1 VDHDLTRRAEQ
12 AALGAMITDQQMA
25 ARLHYLEPA
34 DFTDPRRQW
43 VFMAVRLLS
52 AAPQRSPG
60 NWPDLIARTA
70 GRWVTRKYLDELAA
84 ACPDPDHGW
93 AYGAMLVQATVYRQ
107 ARDHADQMDVQAALL
122 GAEGSRLSEAG
133 GRGADQTAQL
143 GTLLAE
149 VAKAVRGHTAML
161 APEPLEPAATSFAG
175 PRLATAPAESAGP
188 ASAAVAERHEE
199 LVLSAV
205 LQEHPQA
212 GQILEYLPAAAFTS
226 SDRQEIFRAA
236 RRLHQ
241 SGRPVDEL
249 TVGWDLATRAAV
261 TAVLSPGDAPEPQV
275 PDGYL
280 SSLASADISTSQSPL
295 RTAHELD
302 TRLRYRTSSGPKPAA
317 GTAGAPQPD
326 RPDRAPRA
334 GAAQAQDAPASA
346 AVVPLIRPQ
355 TAVELRPADPEH
367 KR

>member
-1 VDHDLTRRAEQ
+1 
-12 AALGAMITDQQMA
+12 MITDQRMA
-25 ARLHYLEPA
+25 ARLHYLEAA

-43 VFMAVRLLS
+43 VFRTVRSLS
-52 AAPQRSPG
+52 AEPHRSPG
-60 NWPDLIARTA
+60 NWLDLIARTA
-70 GRWVTRKYLDELAA
+70 GRSVNRKYLNELAA
-84 ACPDPDHGW
+84 ACPDPDHGP

-133 GRGADQTAQL
+133 ARGADQTAQL
-143 GTLLAE
+143 STLLTE
-149 VAKAVRGHTAML
+149 VAKAVREHTAML
-161 APEPLEPAATSFAG
+161 APQTPDPAAGSVAG
-175 PRLATAPAESAGP
+175 PRPATASAESSGP
-188 ASAAVAERHEE
+188 APTAVAERHEE

-212 GQILEYLPAAAFTS
+212 GQILEYLPAAAFTR

-261 TAVLSPGDAPEPQV
+261 TAVLSPGDAPAPQV
-275 PDGYL
+275 PDGYI
-280 SSLASADISTSQSPL
+280 SSLASANISTSQSPL
-295 RTAHELD
+295 RTAHEID

-317 GTAGAPQPD
+317 GTVSAPQPD
-326 RPDRAPRA
+326 PPDRTPRP
-334 GAAQAQDAPASA
+334 GAAQAQEPPAPA
-346 AVVPLIRPQ
+346 AVVPLIRPR
-355 TAVELRPADPEH
+355 TAVELRPDDPEH

>member
-1 VDHDLTRRAEQ
+1 MDHALIRRAEQ
-12 AALGAMITDQQMA
+12 AALGAMITDQRMA

-43 VFMAVRLLS
+43 VFMAVRVLS

-70 GRWVTRKYLDELAA
+70 GRWVTRQYLDELAA
-84 ACPDPDHGW
+84 ACPDPEHGPS
-93 AYGAMLVQATVYRQ
+93 YGTMLVQATVYRQ
-107 ARDHADQMDVQAALL
+107 ARDHADQMDVQATLL
-122 GAEGSRLSEAG
+122 GAEASRLSEAG
-133 GRGADQTAQL
+133 ARGADQIAQL

-161 APEPLEPAATSFAG
+161 APGTLDPAATSFAG
-175 PRLATAPAESAGP
+175 PRPATAPAESAESAP
-188 ASAAVAERHEE
+188 ATVAERHEE
-199 LVLSAV
+199 IVLSAV

-241 SGRPVDEL
+241 SGRPADEL
-249 TVGWDLATRAAV
+249 TVAWDLATRAAV

-275 PDGYL
+275 PDGYI
-280 SSLASADISTSQSPL
+280 SSLASANISTSQSPL

-302 TRLRYRTSSGPKPAA
+302 TRLRYRTSAA
-317 GTAGAPQPD
+317 GAAGAPHSG
-326 RPDRAPRA
+326 RPDQAPRP

-346 AVVPLIRPQ
+346 AVVPLIKPQ